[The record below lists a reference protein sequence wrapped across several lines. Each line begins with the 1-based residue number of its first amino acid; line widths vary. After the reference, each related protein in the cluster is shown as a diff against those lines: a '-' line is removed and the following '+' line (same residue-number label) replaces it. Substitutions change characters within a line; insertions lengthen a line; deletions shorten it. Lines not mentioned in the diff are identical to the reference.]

1 MIKVNTDVT
10 TSQSQDVSVVGSD
23 STSSSDVSISSTS
36 ISNYKTRTPPITTF
50 PPYLPYWTHG
60 GWGTIKAYFPNGPN
74 SDDQVYERI
83 FNPNNPD
90 DMRGLRGV
98 LKSLPYESPL
108 GVFGGILNGVGAVF
122 GGPDNYH
129 HGRGFEIANSLIR
142 TRRPRR
148 KPLLVF
154 IDSNVDTALLTKAG
168 YAYVGKVSLEG
179 NVDRN
184 WDHVYDAAVAEALPW
199 DVDILLISG
208 GMKGV
213 TVGSNLAFPG
223 AGGAYSQT
231 NYSISLF
238 GAVSSGITE
247 GKGKAIVSAAGY
259 RYCPALAKR
268 RRIPKAFYEKFHAKF
283 YKRPAQEPAEK
294 PAHIP
299 VQEPEHI
306 PVQEPELIPGRE
318 FELVPVIKK
327 PVSEQKEPQ
336 SKVPPKEAEEA
347 EKKAK
352 KGKKT
357 LATFPAKRRCCI
369 PGVEMSQ
376 QLYDMA
382 GFGLHQR
389 VQNVKIK

>member
-1 MIKVNTDVT
+1 
-10 TSQSQDVSVVGSD
+10 
-23 STSSSDVSISSTS
+23 
-36 ISNYKTRTPPITTF
+36 
-50 PPYLPYWTHG
+50 
-60 GWGTIKAYFPNGPN
+60 
-74 SDDQVYERI
+74 
-83 FNPNNPD
+83 
-90 DMRGLRGV
+90 
-98 LKSLPYESPL
+98 
-108 GVFGGILNGVGAVF
+108 
-122 GGPDNYH
+122 
-129 HGRGFEIANSLIR
+129 
-142 TRRPRR
+142 
-148 KPLLVF
+148 
-154 IDSNVDTALLTKAG
+154 
-168 YAYVGKVSLEG
+168 
-179 NVDRN
+179 
-184 WDHVYDAAVAEALPW
+184 VAEALPW

-213 TVGSNLAFPG
+213 TVGSNIAFPG
-223 AGGAYSQT
+223 AGGAYSQS

-283 YKRPAQEPAEK
+283 YKRPAQRPAEQ

-299 VQEPEHI
+299 LQEPEHI
-306 PVQEPELIPGRE
+306 PVQEPELIPVRE

-352 KGKKT
+352 KAKKT

-382 GFGLHQR
+382 GFGAHEK
-389 VQNVKIK
+389 VYNVKIK